1 MLTLVWSRGIYEI
14 YMKLYSVRYT
24 LYTILY
30 SVYYTVCWPQS
41 GPSAFPK
48 EVQFIAHCKRTLEG
62 AYKLDTI
69 VQFITK

>member
-1 MLTLVWSRGIYEI
+1 MLTLVWYRCIYEI

-24 LYTILY
+24 LYT
-30 SVYYTVCWPQS
+30 VYYTVCWPQS